1 MFSTSLSRRFF
12 SVSTR
17 SCLSLSRP
25 SGCQQLSTS
34 ASRFAESRLKVD
46 FYFDTVSPYTWPA
59 FEVLQRYRD
68 LWRLDINYKPV
79 FLGGL
84 TSGATNPYLNTMA
97 ECPNKAAYQFMDLDT
112 RTAAFFNI
120 PFKMREDPF
129 RMIGVIG
136 SLKQQR
142 FITAVLKEHP
152 DKVEKVIRNFWIRA
166 WSEDQDV
173 HTPEDIR
180 IIGDMSGMTEAEVSQ
195 CLEVMED
202 PGVKQRLKEV
212 TDEAVERGAFG
223 SPTLYFSEES
233 GNNEQMFWGSDR
245 FEMVAAV
252 YSRPW
257 HGPNPSK

>member
-1 MFSTSLSRRFF
+1 
-12 SVSTR
+12 
-17 SCLSLSRP
+17 
-25 SGCQQLSTS
+25 
-34 ASRFAESRLKVD
+34 
-46 FYFDTVSPYTWPA
+46 
-59 FEVLQRYRD
+59 
-68 LWRLDINYKPV
+68 
-79 FLGGL
+79 
-84 TSGATNPYLNTMA
+84 MA

-142 FITAVLKEHP
+142 FITAVLKVNNDIHRQTDIKTTQEHP

-202 PGVKQRLKEV
+202 SGVKQRLKEV

-233 GNNEQMFWGSDR
+233 GDNEQMFWGSDR
-245 FEMVAAV
+245 
-252 YSRPW
+252 
-257 HGPNPSK
+257 

>member
-1 MFSTSLSRRFF
+1 
-12 SVSTR
+12 
-17 SCLSLSRP
+17 
-25 SGCQQLSTS
+25 
-34 ASRFAESRLKVD
+34 
-46 FYFDTVSPYTWPA
+46 
-59 FEVLQRYRD
+59 
-68 LWRLDINYKPV
+68 
-79 FLGGL
+79 
-84 TSGATNPYLNTMA
+84 MA

-142 FITAVLKEHP
+142 FITAVLQVKNIAGDCHTDIKTTQDHP
-152 DKVEKVIRNFWIRA
+152 DKVEEVIRNFWIRA

-180 IIGDMSGMTEAEVSQ
+180 IIGHMSGMTEAEVSQ
-195 CLEVMED
+195 SLVVMED

-223 SPTLYFSEES
+223 SPTMYFSEE
-233 GNNEQMFWGSDR
+233 GGENEQMFWGSDR
-245 FEMVAAV
+245 
-252 YSRPW
+252 
-257 HGPNPSK
+257 

>member
-1 MFSTSLSRRFF
+1 
-12 SVSTR
+12 
-17 SCLSLSRP
+17 
-25 SGCQQLSTS
+25 
-34 ASRFAESRLKVD
+34 
-46 FYFDTVSPYTWPA
+46 
-59 FEVLQRYRD
+59 
-68 LWRLDINYKPV
+68 
-79 FLGGL
+79 
-84 TSGATNPYLNTMA
+84 MA

-142 FITAVLKEHP
+142 FITAVLQVNIDIHWQADTKTTQEHP
-152 DKVEKVIRNFWIRA
+152 DKVEEVIRNFWIRA
-166 WSEDQDV
+166 WSEDKDV

-180 IIGDMSGMTEAEVSQ
+180 IIGDMSGMTESEVSQ
-195 CLEVMED
+195 CLEVMGD

-233 GNNEQMFWGSDR
+233 GDNEQMFWGSDR
-245 FEMVAAV
+245 
-252 YSRPW
+252 
-257 HGPNPSK
+257 